1 MKKTLSIVLL
11 ISFIF
16 TFLSACEAKEEEFVP
31 EVSVRSSMA
40 DFRKEEWL
48 INLPLY
54 AIDQLRS
61 VVQNELM

>member
-1 MKKTLSIVLL
+1 MKKTLSRVLL

-31 EVSVRSSMA
+31 EISVRSSMA

-61 VVQNELM
+61 VVQNELT

>member
-31 EVSVRSSMA
+31 EISVRTSMT
-40 DFRKEEWL
+40 DFKKEEWL
-48 INLPLY
+48 VNLPLY
-54 AIDQLRS
+54 AINQLRS